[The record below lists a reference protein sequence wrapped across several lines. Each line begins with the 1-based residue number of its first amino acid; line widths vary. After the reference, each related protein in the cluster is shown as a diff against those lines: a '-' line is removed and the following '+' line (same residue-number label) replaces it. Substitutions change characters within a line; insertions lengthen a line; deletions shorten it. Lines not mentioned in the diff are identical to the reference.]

1 MNFVLQQGT
10 PADTSIYSTEHILEF
25 QMLPKFFDYMGARS
39 NTWPNPLDL
48 SSTARQVGFCEYFWV
63 RIFRGRG
70 LQCRV
75 LRQ

>member
-25 QMLPKFFDYMGARS
+25 QMLPKFFDYMSTRP
-39 NTWPNPLDL
+39 NTGPNPLDPL
-48 SSTARQVGFCEYFWV
+48 PTARQVGFCEYFWV
-63 RIFRGRG
+63 RIFQGRN